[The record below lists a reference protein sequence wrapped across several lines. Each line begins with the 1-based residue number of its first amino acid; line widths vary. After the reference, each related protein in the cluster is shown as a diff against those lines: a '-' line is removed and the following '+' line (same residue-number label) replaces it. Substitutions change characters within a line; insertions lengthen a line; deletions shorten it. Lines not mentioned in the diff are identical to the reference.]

1 MIICSNQEEEKCH
14 IISKLYPYR
23 RSYGVSFDID
33 NCRKYLRN
41 HFISEK
47 NTLDEA
53 CKRSGLYFASDVDQ
67 EMYEVSFAFYTL
79 REKI

>member
-1 MIICSNQEEEKCH
+1 MIICSNPEEGKCH

-23 RSYGVSFDID
+23 RSYGVPFDID

-47 NTLDEA
+47 NTLEA
-53 CKRSGLYFASDVDQ
+53 CKRSGLYFASAVDQ
-67 EMYEVSFAFYTL
+67 EMYEVSFVFSTL